1 MNNNYLELFSK
12 TALNSI
18 RRDKYISKSIDN
30 ILSVLENIINYD
42 VLFEEYDKKYKNLSF
57 NFDDLKIKEDVKL
70 SLCLIEKNEEKV
82 IDRFLKQHL
91 EYFHEIV
98 IVDTGSKDQTIPII
112 NDYKKKTKKI
122 KLYTMEWEDDF
133 SKARNYAKQKAT
145 NNWVLFLDADELMD
159 QKNIKMV
166 YNFINLFDDF
176 DLKEYVACSMFVKN
190 KNNVCQL
197 TMQRLFYKSTKL
209 NYYGR
214 IHEYIACSEKAY
226 MKYSNI
232 CLDILILHDGYE
244 LEIIRKKDKLQR
256 NLKLLKIMMS
266 EDDNPRWLYY
276 FTRDGMNILPDN
288 IIIDLIEKYIKKE
301 KNYMDKPY
309 TLELLN
315 NMMLINLKQHN
326 LKKLESI
333 IDEINT
339 QNNLNN
345 YDVEFY
351 TLYIEFLKLKQQ
363 MNHLLSKVVLYRK
376 DHFEKQYSL
385 IDCRGLHIDL
395 LIAIFLFETGNYT
408 NAKKYFEY
416 IDKNFNIKNFLP
428 FYQSIS
434 KLLDNIE

>member
-1 MNNNYLELFSK
+1 
-12 TALNSI
+12 
-18 RRDKYISKSIDN
+18 
-30 ILSVLENIINYD
+30 
-42 VLFEEYDKKYKNLSF
+42 
-57 NFDDLKIKEDVKL
+57 
-70 SLCLIEKNEEKV
+70 
-82 IDRFLKQHL
+82 
-91 EYFHEIV
+91 
-98 IVDTGSKDQTIPII
+98 
-112 NDYKKKTKKI
+112 
-122 KLYTMEWEDDF
+122 
-133 SKARNYAKQKAT
+133 
-145 NNWVLFLDADELMD
+145 
-159 QKNIKMV
+159 
-166 YNFINLFDDF
+166 
-176 DLKEYVACSMFVKN
+176 
-190 KNNVCQL
+190 
-197 TMQRLFYKSTKL
+197 
-209 NYYGR
+209 
-214 IHEYIACSEKAY
+214 
-226 MKYSNI
+226 
-232 CLDILILHDGYE
+232 
-244 LEIIRKKDKLQR
+244 
-256 NLKLLKIMMS
+256 MMS

-395 LIAIFLFETGNYT
+395 LIAIFLLETGNYT